1 MEPILNM
8 NLIIYEWQNHI
19 FIGLLVSQYQ
29 SDLSK
34 QKFLQILF
42 N

>member
-8 NLIIYEWQNHI
+8 NLIIYEWQNI